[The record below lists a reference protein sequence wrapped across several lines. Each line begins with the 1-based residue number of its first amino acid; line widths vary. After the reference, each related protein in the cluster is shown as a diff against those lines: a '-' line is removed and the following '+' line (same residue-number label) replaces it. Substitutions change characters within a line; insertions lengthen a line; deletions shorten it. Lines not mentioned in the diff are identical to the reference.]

1 MLSGTKGSHLGRNAF
16 EFAPELA
23 HFLIFLREIYGPIPR
38 FTLGDDFPMRVIS
51 LHASS

>member
-23 HFLIFLREIYGPIPR
+23 HFLVFLREIFGPGAR
-38 FTLGDDFPMRVIS
+38 FTLGDNLPMRVIS
-51 LHASS
+51 LHASL